1 MQKRLKAQKNHFT
14 NGDITALAYQNIKK
28 SFAKAEVNHKHPEN
42 CQREVIKA
50 MINMAN
56 INGHVSPE
64 KYAVIEKKVA
74 KAPLS
79 DDEKLE
85 LLGNVGTEES
95 HETEFSYSVDYDL
108 LGCDTDLALEAICE
122 MASVAKAGDK
132 QLSMAEK
139 MYLTMTAKTIG
150 IDSQTVDSLLNK
162 ITSK

>member
-1 MQKRLKAQKNHFT
+1 LQKRLKAQKNHFT

-95 HETEFSYSVDYDL
+95 HESDFSYDVDYDL
-108 LGCDTDLALEAICE
+108 LSCDPDYAADALRSLI
-122 MASVAKAGDK
+122 SVARAQGT
-132 QLSMAEK
+132 QPTMAER
-139 MYLTMTAKTIG
+139 MFLTMAAKALG
-150 IDSQTVDSLLNK
+150 I
-162 ITSK
+162 SKETLDEWMNA